1 MRTTSRHWETGVRL
15 SPPKGANTKH
25 PKWQSTAK
33 LQFRELDHVHCIHL
47 FDSESSLLFAD
58 QLSFW
63 LGKEG
68 CSIPI
73 RPLPANAK
81 LSQVCHRLKGK
92 QPFYLLLDNTEEYLL
107 QASLLLK
114 SIPALLRAGVK
125 TILLLKQGEAPP
137 REKQPLE
144 QTLGT
149 RLHHIIRTM
158 DSRLHVPKD
167 SKLLEKR
174 RDAQYRRV
182 AREVAGTRMGLVLS
196 SGGAKGF
203 AYIGVLQVLE
213 ELGLEFDVI
222 AGSSI
227 GAVIGALWA
236 RGHDAAQMGECA
248 RKFNK
253 WLHLRRL
260 FDHVMDIR
268 RGLLRGDRLEK
279 YLRSLLADANFT
291 DLSVPLYVSGTDVDN
306 LRSVMFSDGDV
317 ASALHASVAIPG
329 ICIPCERNGN
339 TYIDGGVSNP
349 LPVHSLRDRGIENIL
364 AVSTVF
370 RARHGYE
377 MRQHREHSEKHER
390 KRKPFR
396 HRINAELNLFA
407 NGNAFD
413 VLMRSIETA
422 HGRMVEPEIDM
433 ADLVLEPHA
442 PDSRWQEFLQ
452 PEKYLHAGEITAKAH
467 IQELQELELSRKK
480 GIHQ

>member
-1 MRTTSRHWETGVRL
+1 MRTTTRHWETGVRL
-15 SPPKGANTKH
+15 SPRQGVATKH
-25 PKWQSTAK
+25 PKWQSTAN
-33 LQFRELDHVHCIHL
+33 LDFQELDHVHCLHF
-47 FDSESSLLFAD
+47 FDSECAILFAD
-58 QLSFW
+58 QLSHW
-63 LGKEG
+63 LAKENCG
-68 CSIPI
+68 IHI
-73 RPLPANAK
+73 RPLPAHSSRA
-81 LSQVCHRLKGK
+81 QICRRLEGH
-92 QPFYLLLDNTEEYLL
+92 QPFYLLLENTEECLL
-107 QASLLLK
+107 QASLLIK
-114 SIPALLRAGVK
+114 SIPLEFRSGIK
-125 TILLLKQGEAPP
+125 SILLLKQGEKPP
-137 REKQPLE
+137 PEKRPLE
-144 QTLGT
+144 GILGI
-149 RLHHIIRTM
+149 RLNHIIRTM
-158 DSRLHVPKD
+158 DSRLHVPQG
-167 SKLLEKR
+167 SKLLERR

-182 AREVAGTRMGLVLS
+182 AREIAGTRLGLVLS

-236 RGHDAAQMGECA
+236 CGHDSSQLSETAL
-248 RKFNK
+248 KFSN
-253 WLHLRRL
+253 WMHLRRL

-279 YLRSLLADANFT
+279 YLRELLDNANFT

-329 ICIPCERNGN
+329 ICIPCQRNGN
-339 TYIDGGVSNP
+339 IYIDGGVSNP
-349 LPVHSLRDRGIENIL
+349 LPVHSLHDRGIENIL

-370 RARHGYE
+370 RAPHGIE
-377 MRQHREHSEKHER
+377 MRQHREDSEKFER
-390 KRKPFR
+390 KRKPLR

-442 PDSRWQEFLQ
+442 ADSRWQEFLK
-452 PEKYLHAGEITAKAH
+452 PEKYINAGKLTAKAH
-467 IQELQELELSRKK
+467 VGELKQLELSRMK
-480 GIHQ
+480 GTTR